1 MPLHELFLERNDQ
14 FKSEIVDEA
23 TCGRITTVIER
34 KIFQIERCA
43 HDVAILKEFSQ
54 MPNHVVSFLGDR
66 MTWSEKNHI
75 LTERT
80 VLSASCIKL
89 FETKDLSSW
98 RRLHHQAR

>member
-54 MPNHVVSFLGDR
+54 MPNHEVSFLGDR

-75 LTERT
+75 LTQRT
-80 VLSASCIKL
+80 VLSVLHQVVLKR
-89 FETKDLSSW
+89 EDLSSW
-98 RRLHHQAR
+98 RRLYHQAR